1 MMEHP
6 SPTITIDVD
15 VANPGQFLACC
26 GLLELASR
34 LDEEALGWFTTGR
47 FHLRGAAGELFK
59 HVHEVDV
66 IPILDDDGSDPPSPP
81 VRFDHPFG
89 LVLDWWEDET
99 ATRSGFK
106 TWSGGQTVIGF
117 IDGMRELM
125 RQHGNQNTDL
135 LTRVSAVD
143 KPKPFYFDSR
153 LSRLTAIDMGFST
166 EKFTA
171 SFSPSVEFLT
181 LVGLQ
186 RFRPITVKDRER
198 YYGYHTWEQPLPVR
212 IAAAVAHGLS
222 PNLSLQSF
230 TFPLV
235 VRTGGKYK
243 AFGPAIPDRSNH
255 A

>member
-1 MMEHP
+1 MEHP
-6 SPTITIDVD
+6 KPTVTIDVD

-34 LDEEALGWFTTGR
+34 FDKETLGWFTKGR
-47 FHLRGAAGELFK
+47 FHLHGTIGELLK
-59 HVHEVDV
+59 HIHKMDV
-66 IPILDDDGSDPPSPP
+66 IPILDKDDNDPPSPP
-81 VRFDHPFG
+81 VRLGHPFG
-89 LVLDWWEDET
+89 LILDWWQDET

-106 TWSGGQTVIGF
+106 TWSGGQTVMGF

-125 RQHGNQNTDL
+125 RRQTDQNTDL
-135 LTRVSAVD
+135 LSRISTVN

-186 RFRPITVKDRER
+186 RFRPITIKDRER
-198 YYGYHTWEQPLPVR
+198 YGYHTWEQPLPVR
-212 IAAAVAHGLS
+212 IAAAVAHGLT

-243 AFGPAIPDRSNH
+243 AFGPATTDRSNH